1 MQYNFQIDDHRRQR
15 KEGSC
20 EDIQFLHYPRHIIVT
35 TYHRMLV
42 ESNRQELVLR
52 ARYSMN
58 VTLVTPRRMV
68 DVLGRCR
75 DPWFLFSDGLLLFV
89 YYYSRGRFVSP
100 FPSSVRIRWLSSC
113 VDTPDIDENAVDG
126 IELFATWGFCFHS
139 INRAIW

>member
-1 MQYNFQIDDHRRQR
+1 MQYNFQIDDPKRQR

-20 EDIQFLHYPRHIIVT
+20 EGIQFLHYPRHIIVT

-58 VTLVTPRRMV
+58 VTLVIQRRMV

-75 DPWFLFSDGLLLFV
+75 DPRFRFPDGLLLLFV
-89 YYYSRGRFVSP
+89 SYSSRGRFVSP
-100 FPSSVRIRWLSSC
+100 IPYPVSTNLTLTMTSYYLPPEDSV
-113 VDTPDIDENAVDG
+113 
-126 IELFATWGFCFHS
+126 S
-139 INRAIW
+139 IQ